1 MYYKDWLVDRLMGI
15 SIYIH
20 RSLTFKCTYCPTCL
34 GIKQKA
40 GQNVYQIILRQHFL
54 KQQMTENRLDYNLI
68 CAGDFDHKRKKNDY
82 TSICYWLYTHMHI
95 SCIGISNTHNVW
107 SKVCWETDSQVVT
120 RSYLMAYATLN
131 KVLNINT
138 DRHY

>member
-1 MYYKDWLVDRLMGI
+1 MGLN
-15 SIYIH
+15 IYMH
-20 RSLTFKCTYCPTCL
+20 RGLTLKCTYCPTCL

-82 TSICYWLYTHMHI
+82 TSICYWLYTHTHTSLVLVYQIHI
-95 SCIGISNTHNVW
+95 MCEAKIVEKPIP
-107 SKVCWETDSQVVT
+107 K
-120 RSYLMAYATLN
+120 
-131 KVLNINT
+131 
-138 DRHY
+138 